1 MALCINEHKFINTF
15 VSPKLYPWT
24 LKASPISLLIPH
36 GLGTWRTLGAAT
48 CPSFSAER
56 TLLCSEHFSCISSLL
71 HHCLQ
76 LLAIC
81 LYFLHL
87 DLMTWLQ
94 SICLATENQKPRVE
108 CGHKQLPHSSAFK
121 SISPGSQDLPI
132 GISSPLQSQRGDES
146 WIFYKLQ
153 PFKGRTHFTP
163 TISRFCRTGV
173 MLKYRYIFG
182 TFSTTQSQLELYSTW
197 RNRCLFK
204 HIIEQKQKSHFSSPV
219 VKDSGY

>member
-94 SICLATENQKPRVE
+94 NICLATENQKPRVE

-132 GISSPLQSQRGDES
+132 GYPAPCRVRGEMNPGYFISCSLSKAGPTSLPQSPGSAEQES
-146 WIFYKLQ
+146 
-153 PFKGRTHFTP
+153 
-163 TISRFCRTGV
+163 C
-173 MLKYRYIFG
+173 
-182 TFSTTQSQLELYSTW
+182 
-197 RNRCLFK
+197 
-204 HIIEQKQKSHFSSPV
+204 
-219 VKDSGY
+219 